1 METNG
6 SWSQYQKL
14 VLKLLEQHDSKL
26 EELQTRISVSGEDR
40 AVLARDITDLKENV
54 LILQQLVRDGAKSTP
69 SLIARVSHLE
79 IDVEDLQ
86 KSEDLR
92 LVKEKEYIAFKR
104 GLIVSLIIASSSII
118 VNIINIL
125 KELVK

>member
-54 LILQQLVRDGAKSTP
+54 LILQQLVRDGAKATP